1 MPVSRADHQKIASAI
16 GAAEA
21 GTSGEIVCV
30 LARSSG
36 DYGQIPLVWAAIA
49 ALALPWALMWGTQW
63 TLVHILLAQVLVFA
77 ALWLVFSAPQI
88 SIRLVPRHIQ
98 RTAAH
103 RSAMEQ
109 FMVRGVSRTRERTGV
124 LIFVSLAERYARIV
138 ADDGIAAKLPQ
149 ADWQAIVDALTV
161 EMREGRIADG
171 FTLAIAACGEI
182 LKAHFPARPDDSNE
196 LPDRLYVI

>member
-1 MPVSRADHQKIASAI
+1 MPVSREDHQRIATAI
-16 GAAEA
+16 AAAET
-21 GTSGEIVCV
+21 GTSGEIICV

-36 DYGQIPLVWAAIA
+36 EYGQIALVWAAVL
-49 ALALPWALMWGTQW
+49 ALALPWALMWRTQW

-77 ALWLVFSAPQI
+77 ALWLVFSLPQI
-88 SIRLVPRHIQ
+88 SMRLVPRHLQ

-103 RSAMEQ
+103 REAMEQ
-109 FMVRGVSRTRERTGV
+109 FMLRGVSRTRERTGV

-149 ADWQAIVDALTV
+149 AEWQAIVDALTV
-161 EMREGRIADG
+161 ELSHGRICDG
-171 FTLAIAACGEI
+171 FTLAIAACGKI
-182 LKAHFPARPDDSNE
+182 LKAHFPASADDSNQ